1 MQTIR
6 ERVSAALN
14 LERNRFKSIRDRIA
28 CGEADYAAEAE
39 RCRLKASSGTIR
51 KWRRT
56 HEAREAGWLK

>member
-6 ERVSAALN
+6 DAAN
-14 LERNRFKSIRDRIA
+14 AVMQGQRNRRSIRARVA
-28 CGEADYAAEAE
+28 SGELAYDA
-39 RCRLKASSGTIR
+39 LKASEWPRFASPSTVR